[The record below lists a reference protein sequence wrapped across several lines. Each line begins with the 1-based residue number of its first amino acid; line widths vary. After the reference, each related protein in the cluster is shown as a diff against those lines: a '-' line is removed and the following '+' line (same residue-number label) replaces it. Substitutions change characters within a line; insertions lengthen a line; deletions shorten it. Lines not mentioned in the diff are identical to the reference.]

1 MDVKIKSSLVLT
13 ITLILGIIIG
23 AVGSGMMRNYFFEKK
38 MENFRSPR
46 GFIRHLERVI
56 QPDSTQRVQLREK
69 LLSQQQHFNHLSM
82 QFRTEMDSLNE
93 EFQNELKDILTEEQ
107 QERLSRFLERGR
119 KRVFKRRRRTRTER
133 ATMKN
138 GGK

>member
-1 MDVKIKSSLVLT
+1 MDVKIKSSVVLG

-23 AVGSGMMRNYFFEKK
+23 VVGSGMMRNYFFEKK

-69 LLSQQQHFNHLSM
+69 LLSQQQHFNRLSM

-107 QERLSRFLERGR
+107 QERLSRFLERGPRPFR
-119 KRVFKRRRRTRTER
+119 KGKRQSPHRPPR
-133 ATMKN
+133 
-138 GGK
+138 

>member
-13 ITLILGIIIG
+13 ATLILGIIIG
-23 AVGSGMMRNYFFEKK
+23 VLGSGMIRNYFFEKK

-69 LLSQQQHFNHLSM
+69 LRSQQQHFDHLSM

-93 EFQNELKDILTEEQ
+93 EFQNDLKDILTEEQ
-107 QERLSRFLERGR
+107 QERLSRFLERGPRPFREGKR
-119 KRVFKRRRRTRTER
+119 KFPHRPPR
-133 ATMKN
+133 
-138 GGK
+138 